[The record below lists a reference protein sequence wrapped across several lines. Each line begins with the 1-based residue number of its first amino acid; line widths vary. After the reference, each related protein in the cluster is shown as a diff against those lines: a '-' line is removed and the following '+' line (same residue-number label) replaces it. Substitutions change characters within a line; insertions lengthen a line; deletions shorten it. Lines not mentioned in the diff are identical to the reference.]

1 MSLTN
6 SPKLDN
12 ANLILQGPEIRDFEP
27 IALFYADAPR
37 AAGFGG
43 SLKRDDAWRWF
54 ALNIGHWHLH
64 GFGYFT
70 IVTKGK
76 EIAGLCGVWFP
87 EGWPEPE
94 LGWVV
99 FDDFE
104 GKGIAFEAAQAVRS
118 WAYSKLGFTTI
129 TSNIVPKN
137 KRSIA
142 LAKRLNATYE
152 KEYHNDNMGH
162 CYMYRHPYPEK
173 TENN

>member
-6 SPKLDN
+6 SPVLKTQ
-12 ANLILQGPEIRDFEP
+12 NLILRGPKKVDIEPTIDFLQNEQRSVFFG
-27 IALFYADAPR
+27 ALANR
-37 AAGFGG
+37 G
-43 SLKRDDAWRWF
+43 DAWRWF

-70 IVTKGK
+70 IVAEGE

-152 KEYHNDNMGH
+152 KEYHNDNMGQV
-162 CYMYRHPYPEK
+162 YMYRHPYPEN